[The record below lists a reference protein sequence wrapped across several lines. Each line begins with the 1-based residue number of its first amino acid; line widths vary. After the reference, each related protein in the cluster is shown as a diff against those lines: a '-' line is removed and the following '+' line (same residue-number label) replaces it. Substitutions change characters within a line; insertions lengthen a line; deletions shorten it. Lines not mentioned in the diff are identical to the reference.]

1 MDTIVFPAANH
12 LMKENALNGFRAK
25 LHLLATAR
33 GREGGGNKQLYCTDS
48 ITTCQH
54 LFYVLMPNKNN
65 QKSWCKK
72 EKKMPTKPPTPWNT
86 VTLAHNLFY
95 SCN

>member
-1 MDTIVFPAANH
+1 MDTIVFSAADH
-12 LMKENALNGFRAK
+12 LVKENALNGFHAK
-25 LHLLATAR
+25 LHLLATAPR
-33 GREGGGNKQLYCTDS
+33 GEGGGNKQLYCTDS

-72 EKKMPTKPPTPWNT
+72 EKKNANKNPHILEHSNSSPQ
-86 VTLAHNLFY
+86 LILQL
-95 SCN
+95 